1 MTAGMFPLA
10 DCMNIKALIHC
21 STKKEFEFKKR
32 DYKSILLKREVV
44 LANSLI
50 PSIKRF

>member
-1 MTAGMFPLA
+1 MIAGMFPLA

-21 STKKEFEFKKR
+21 STKKNLNKKKR
-32 DYKSILLKREVV
+32 DYKNILLKREVV

-50 PSIKRF
+50 PSMKRF